1 MNETM
6 QNWMLALSVMALVLG
21 AIAILQMLRIRRE
34 LRRIQAQGKQG
45 PKLMQQYQMRLKK
58 VGRVLWTAVI
68 LGLVSVGI
76 RIASIA
82 GWL

>member
-1 MNETM
+1 MNEAI

-21 AIAILQMLRIRRE
+21 VIAILQMLRIRGE

-45 PKLMQQYQMRLKK
+45 PKLMQQYQLRLKK

-68 LGLVSVGI
+68 LGLASVGI
-76 RIASIA
+76 RIASMA
-82 GWL
+82 GWF

>member
-21 AIAILQMLRIRRE
+21 VIAILQMLRIRRE
-34 LRRIQAQGKQG
+34 LRRVQAQGKQG

-76 RIASIA
+76 RIASMA

>member
-34 LRRIQAQGKQG
+34 LRRVQAQGKQG

-76 RIASIA
+76 RIASMA